1 MDAIGTQGHIGEM
14 SRDTHPRSPAPNAH
28 PIRAD
33 LDAGADSKAE
43 HNAGAGRNAGAGPS
57 HDRARRTDTPSV
69 ALSWMALA
77 WERAWRVLWPAL
89 TLTGIGLSVML
100 SGLLPRLPGW
110 LHLAVLLG
118 LAGSVIATALPA
130 TRAWRRPTLAE
141 ALHRLESSGGQ
152 LHRPLTASRDRLGL
166 GAGDALSRALWRHH
180 QTDMDARARAL
191 RTQPPHPGLS
201 ARDPRAL
208 RLIPLLLLFVTL
220 TMAWPDPLGRLTAAL
235 SPRLGPTAP
244 PAVAQVWI
252 TPPPYTGRA
261 PVYIDASRDRAGAH
275 DAPPP
280 PPARAAIG
288 PEPLIMPA
296 GGTVLALLRGGTGA
310 GRLDLGPSQPAQR
323 LEATGETGQ
332 RLEITVT
339 EGTRLRLTQGQTVL
353 VDRPM
358 TVAPD
363 LPPEVA
369 LVAPPQG
376 DPQGRL
382 KIEYRAHDDHGITK
396 VTAEIRRAGDQVLGA
411 PIDAPLPVPTG
422 EAGRDGGD
430 RAEGRDLSAHP
441 WAGTPVT
448 LRLVATDAA
457 GQTGTS
463 RTVEMVLPERRFS
476 HPVAQAVADLRRAL
490 VTRPGQARAVAVGL
504 AALARDHGTYG
515 DRLAI
520 HLALLSAA
528 ARLAFDPE
536 GQAQTEDLDLLWSI
550 ALALEGGALT
560 LARRDLEQAREA
572 LREAIEQN
580 APREEIERRLA
591 EVREALDRLMRELAE
606 AMPLATLPPMAFQM
620 PDGARMI
627 SPEDIDR
634 MLDRMADLNDLGA
647 QDAARAMLDQL
658 EQMLRRLETARPP
671 TADEMQAM
679 AQANEMMLRLQDL
692 AQRQRALLDE
702 TFRLDPENTER
713 PMPRT
718 EPFLDGMRPGETPEQ
733 WLERQLSRNEPPPR
747 PDASEAAREKEAR
760 DRAARDMEARQRALR
775 EALERL
781 MADLG
786 EMTGQ
791 VPDSLGEANLAMR
804 DAEQALSE
812 GDTRTAAEAQGRAL
826 EALTQGQDQAMRQMM
841 GPGGMGRMLGF
852 GMMPGGPGQHRQ
864 MGPGFRP
871 GFGRDPFNR
880 STGGADDDS
889 VHVPTEP
896 DTRRAHEILREL
908 RRRANE
914 PNRPAPE
921 KDYLDRLMTPF

>member
-1 MDAIGTQGHIGEM
+1 
-14 SRDTHPRSPAPNAH
+14 
-28 PIRAD
+28 
-33 LDAGADSKAE
+33 
-43 HNAGAGRNAGAGPS
+43 
-57 HDRARRTDTPSV
+57 
-69 ALSWMALA
+69 MALA
-77 WERAWRVLWPAL
+77 WERAWRALWPAL

-110 LHLAVLLG
+110 LHLLVLLG
-118 LAGSVIATALPA
+118 LAGSVIATALLA
-130 TRAWRRPTLAE
+130 IRTWRRPTLPE
-141 ALHRLESSGGQ
+141 ARHRLEGSGGQ

-166 GAGDALSRALWRHH
+166 GTGDALSRALWRRH
-180 QTDMDARARAL
+180 QADMDARARAL
-191 RTQPPHPGLS
+191 RPKPPRPGLS
-201 ARDPRAL
+201 ARDPQAL

-235 SPRLGPTAP
+235 SPRLGPTVP

-261 PVYIDASRDRAGAH
+261 PVYIDASRDRADTD

-280 PPARAAIG
+280 NPARAAIG
-288 PEPLIMPA
+288 PEPLIVPA
-296 GGTVLALLRGGTGA
+296 GGTVLALLRGGAGA
-310 GRLDLGPSQPAQR
+310 GRLDLGPGQPVQW

-339 EGTRLRLTQGQTVL
+339 GGTWLRLIQGETVL

-369 LVAPPQG
+369 LVTPPKG

-382 KIEYRAHDDHGITK
+382 KIEYRAHDDHGVTT

-411 PIDAPLPVPTG
+411 PVDAPLPVPTG

-430 RAEGRDLSAHP
+430 RAEVRDLSAHP

-448 LRLVATDAA
+448 LRILATDAA

-463 RTVEMVLPERRFS
+463 ETVEMILPERRFS

-490 VTRPGQARAVAVGL
+490 VTRPDQARAIAVGL
-504 AALARDHGTYG
+504 AALARDHGAYG

-520 HLALLSAA
+520 HLALSSAA

-550 ALALEGGALT
+550 ALALEDGTLA
-560 LARRDLEQAREA
+560 LARRTLEQAREA
-572 LREAIEQN
+572 LREAIEHN
-580 APREEIERRLA
+580 ASREEIERRLA
-591 EVREALDRLMRELAE
+591 EVRDALDRLMRELAE

-671 TADEMQAM
+671 TVDDMQAM
-679 AQANEMMLRLQDL
+679 AKANDMMLRLQDL

-702 TFRLDPENTER
+702 TFRLDPDDDAER
-713 PMPRT
+713 QTLNT
-718 EPFLDGMRPGETPEQ
+718 EPFLNGMRPGETPEQ
-733 WLERQLSRNEPPPR
+733 WLDRQLSRNEPLPP
-747 PDASEAAREKEAR
+747 PPEVSDPARII
-760 DRAARDMEARQRALR
+760 AARDMETRQRRLR
-775 EALERL
+775 KDLEGL

-791 VPDSLGEANLAMR
+791 VPGSLGEADLAMR
-804 DAEQALSE
+804 DAEQALFE
-812 GDTRTAAEAQGRAL
+812 GDTRTGTEAQGRAL
-826 EALTQGQDQAMRQMM
+826 EALTRGQEQAMGQMMSQMM

-852 GMMPGGPGQHRQ
+852 GMMPGGSGPRGL

-880 STGGADDDS
+880 STGGADDNS

-914 PNRPAPE
+914 PNRPDPE
-921 KDYLDRLMTPF
+921 KEYLDRLMTPF